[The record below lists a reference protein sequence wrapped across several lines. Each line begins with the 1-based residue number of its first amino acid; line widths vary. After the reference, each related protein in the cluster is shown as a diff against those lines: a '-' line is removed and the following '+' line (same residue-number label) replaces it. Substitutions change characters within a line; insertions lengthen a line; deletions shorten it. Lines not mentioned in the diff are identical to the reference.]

1 MLNIPNYSLITWLTQ
16 IMKTLQE
23 FEQFFNQ
30 VMMPDME
37 ALDARRKTVVKR
49 GITVT
54 MVTLLGLLLTT
65 VIYINMDASKQDNNS
80 VFYYI
85 ILMAAILISG
95 IIFGGSWARDKTF
108 YSDFKR
114 KVIEPIVKFVSSD
127 LTYEPE
133 NFVGSDSFERSRIFL
148 NRVDR
153 YSGDDMVHGK
163 VDKTQIWFSEVKA
176 EYKTTT
182 TDNKGRTKT
191 TWHTI
196 FKGLFFIADF
206 NKHFQTSTVV
216 LPNRLGKGFLADFF
230 KKMNLSRREKLVKLE
245 DPDFNKHF
253 VVYGE
258 DQIEARYVL
267 STSLMNRITEFRVK
281 HPNHLY
287 LSFVNSFLYIAIA
300 YRKDLFEP
308 SYFKKLTRFS
318 IVQEYFEDIQLAV
331 GIVEELNLNNRIW
344 TKQ

>member
-1 MLNIPNYSLITWLTQ
+1 MKSLD
-16 IMKTLQE
+16 E
-23 FEQFFNQ
+23 FQKFFNQ
-30 VMMPDME
+30 VMMPDLK
-37 ALDARRKTVVKR
+37 ALDDRRKKIVNRSAIV
-49 GITVT
+49 ILL
-54 MVTLLGLLLTT
+54 TLLLLLLAT
-65 VIYINMDASKQDNNS
+65 VIYLNLDASKQDNNS
-80 VFYYI
+80 VFYF
-85 ILMAAILISG
+85 ILVLAAI
-95 IIFGGSWARDKTF
+95 IIGAIITGNNWARDKTF
-108 YSDFKR
+108 YSDFKQ
-114 KVIEPIVKFVSSD
+114 KVIEPIVKFVSPE
-127 LTYEPE
+127 LNYEPK
-133 NFVGSDSFERSRIFL
+133 NYVGSDSFQRSRIFL
-148 NRVDR
+148 NRIDR

-182 TDNKGRTKT
+182 TDKKGRTKT

-230 KKMNLSRREKLVKLE
+230 KKMNFSRREKLVKLE

-258 DQIEARYVL
+258 DQVEARYVL
-267 STSLMNRITEFRVK
+267 STSLMRRISEFREK

-287 LSFVNSFLYIAIA
+287 ISFVNSFLYIAIA
-300 YRKDLFEP
+300 YRKNLFEP
-308 SYFKKLTRFS
+308 SYFKKMTRFS
-318 IVQEYFEDIQLAV
+318 LVQEYFEDIQLAV
-331 GIVEELNLNNRIW
+331 NIVEDLNLNNRIW

>member
-1 MLNIPNYSLITWLTQ
+1 
-16 IMKTLQE
+16 
-23 FEQFFNQ
+23 
-30 VMMPDME
+30 MMPDLK
-37 ALDARRKTVVKR
+37 ALDDRRKKIVNRSAIV
-49 GITVT
+49 ILL
-54 MVTLLGLLLTT
+54 TLLLLLLAT
-65 VIYINMDASKQDNNS
+65 VIYLNLDASKQDNNS
-80 VFYYI
+80 VFYF
-85 ILMAAILISG
+85 ILVLAAI
-95 IIFGGSWARDKTF
+95 IIGAIITGNNWARDKTF
-108 YSDFKR
+108 YSDFKQ
-114 KVIEPIVKFVSSD
+114 KVIEPIVKFVSPE
-127 LTYEPE
+127 LNYEPK
-133 NFVGSDSFERSRIFL
+133 NYVGSDSFQRSRIFL
-148 NRVDR
+148 NRIDR

-182 TDNKGRTKT
+182 TDKKGRTKT

-230 KKMNLSRREKLVKLE
+230 KKMNFSRREKLVKLE

-258 DQIEARYVL
+258 DQVEARYVL
-267 STSLMNRITEFRVK
+267 STSLMRRISEFREK

-287 LSFVNSFLYIAIA
+287 ISFVNSFLYIAIA
-300 YRKDLFEP
+300 YRKNLFEP
-308 SYFKKLTRFS
+308 SYFKKMTRFS
-318 IVQEYFEDIQLAV
+318 LVQEYFEDIQLAV
-331 GIVEELNLNNRIW
+331 NIVEDLNLNNRIW

>member
-1 MLNIPNYSLITWLTQ
+1 MIHFF
-16 IMKTLQE
+16 MKTLQE
-23 FEQFFNQ
+23 FENFFNQ
-30 VMMPDME
+30 DMMPDME

-49 GITVT
+49 GTTIVL
-54 MVTLLGLLLTT
+54 VTLVGLLLTS
-65 VIYINMDASKQDNNS
+65 VVYFSLDISKQDNNS
-80 VFYYI
+80 FFYYI
-85 ILMAAILISG
+85 IIMAVILITG
-95 IIFGGSWARDKTF
+95 IIFGGTWARDKTF
-108 YSDFKR
+108 YYDFKQQ
-114 KVIEPIVKFVSSD
+114 VIEPIVKFVSPD
-127 LTYEPE
+127 LTYEPK
-133 NFVGSDSFERSRIFL
+133 NFVGSDSFQRSRIFL

-163 VDKTQIWFSEVKA
+163 VDKTQIWFSEIKA
-176 EYKTTT
+176 EYKTRT

-206 NKHFQTSTVV
+206 NKNFQTSTVV
-216 LPNRLGKGFLADFF
+216 LPNRLGRGFLADFF

-267 STSLMNRITEFRVK
+267 STSLMKRITDFKEK

-287 LSFVNSFLYIAIA
+287 ISFVNSFLYIAIA
-300 YRKDLFEP
+300 YQKDLFEP

-318 IVQEYFEDIQLAV
+318 LVQEYFEDIQLAV
-331 GIVEELNLNNRIW
+331 SIVEELNLNNRIW

>member
-1 MLNIPNYSLITWLTQ
+1 
-16 IMKTLQE
+16 
-23 FEQFFNQ
+23 
-30 VMMPDME
+30 MMPDLE
-37 ALDARRKTVVKR
+37 ALDERRKTVVKR
-49 GITVT
+49 RTIVIL
-54 MVTLLGLLLTT
+54 VTLLGLLLTT

-80 VFYYI
+80 VFYFI
-85 ILMAAILISG
+85 ILMAAILITG
-95 IIFGGSWARDKTF
+95 IIIGGSWARDKTF
-108 YSDFKR
+108 YSDFK
-114 KVIEPIVKFVSSD
+114 KQVIEPIVKFVSPD
-127 LTYEPE
+127 LAYEPD
-133 NFVGSDSFERSRIFL
+133 NFVGSDSFQRSRIFL

-206 NKHFQTSTVV
+206 NKHFQASTVV
-216 LPNRLGKGFLADFF
+216 LPNRLGRGFLADFF

-267 STSLMNRITEFRVK
+267 STSLMNRIREFK
-281 HPNHLY
+281 EKYPNPLY

-318 IVQEYFEDIQLAV
+318 LVQEFFEDIQLAV
-331 GIVEELNLNNRIW
+331 SIVEELNLNNRIW

>member
-1 MLNIPNYSLITWLTQ
+1 MKSLD
-16 IMKTLQE
+16 E
-23 FEQFFNQ
+23 FQKFFNQ
-30 VMMPDME
+30 VMMPDLK
-37 ALDARRKTVVKR
+37 ALDDRRKKIVNRSAIV
-49 GITVT
+49 ILF
-54 MVTLLGLLLTT
+54 TLLLLLLAT
-65 VIYINMDASKQDNNS
+65 VIYLNLDASKQDNNS
-80 VFYYI
+80 VFYF
-85 ILMAAILISG
+85 ILVLAAI
-95 IIFGGSWARDKTF
+95 IIGAIITGNNWARDKTF
-108 YSDFKR
+108 YSDFKQ
-114 KVIEPIVKFVSSD
+114 KVIEPIVKFVSPE
-127 LTYEPE
+127 LNYEPK
-133 NFVGSDSFERSRIFL
+133 NYVGSDSFQRSRIFL
-148 NRVDR
+148 NRIDR

-182 TDNKGRTKT
+182 TDKKGRTKT

-230 KKMNLSRREKLVKLE
+230 KKMNFSRREKLVKLE

-258 DQIEARYVL
+258 DQVEARYVL
-267 STSLMNRITEFRVK
+267 STSLMRRISEFREK

-287 LSFVNSFLYIAIA
+287 ISFVNSFLYIAIA
-300 YRKDLFEP
+300 YRKNLFEP
-308 SYFKKLTRFS
+308 SYFKKMTRFS
-318 IVQEYFEDIQLAV
+318 LVQEYFEDIQLAV
-331 GIVEELNLNNRIW
+331 NIVEDLNLNNRIW